1 MSPVG
6 GGSDVE
12 NLAGE
17 PGSSVGA
24 APHASFAGVRG
35 EHLIEIRVRRLDDVA
50 TVASLS
56 AGVYAAVRQVD
67 CGAVIWGDYRRASPI
82 SAQVA
87 SAWSRDMRHANRCI
101 ARSGILLD
109 PANEM
114 FNLQVVRVV
123 QCAGNPSRR
132 LFTDPREL
140 LAWLHDQLTPDERE
154 VLHGLIVGERGPY
167 PAAPPAVRYMRG
179 A

>member
-1 MSPVG
+1 LES
-6 GGSDVE
+6 
-12 NLAGE
+12 LAGE
-17 PGSSVGA
+17 PGSGVEATPLSSYA
-24 APHASFAGVRG
+24 RVRG
-35 EHLIEIRVRRLDDVA
+35 GRLVEVRVRRLGSVA
-50 TVASLS
+50 AVDSLS
-56 AGVYAAVRQVD
+56 AGVLAAIRRVD
-67 CGAVIWGDYRRASPI
+67 CGAVLWGDCRRASPI

-87 SAWSRDMRHANRCI
+87 GAWSRDMRHANRCI

-140 LAWLHDQLTPDERE
+140 LAWLHDCLPGDERD
-154 VLHGLIVGERGPY
+154 LLGGLIAGYEPY
-167 PAAPPAVRYMRG
+167 PAAPGHVGPA
-179 A
+179 

>member
-1 MSPVG
+1 VQ
-6 GGSDVE
+6 

-24 APHASFAGVRG
+24 APHASYAGVRG
-35 EHLIEIRVRRLDDVA
+35 EHLIEIRVRRLDDVDA
-50 TVASLS
+50 VASLS
-56 AGVYAAVRQVD
+56 AGVLQAMRKVN

-87 SAWSRDMRHANRCI
+87 SAWSRDMRHVNRSI

-140 LAWLHDQLTPDERE
+140 LAWLNDDLTPDERE
-154 VLHGLIVGERGPY
+154 VLRGLIVGEHAPY
-167 PAAPPAVRYMRG
+167 PAVPPVAQYMRG

>member
-1 MSPVG
+1 
-6 GGSDVE
+6 VE
-12 NLAGE
+12 SLARE
-17 PGSSVGA
+17 PGSGVEATPLSSY
-24 APHASFAGVRG
+24 ASVRG
-35 EHLIEIRVRRLDDVA
+35 ERLIEVQVRRLHSVA
-50 TVASLS
+50 AVDSLS
-56 AGVYAAVRQVD
+56 AGVLAALRRVD
-67 CGAVIWGDYRRASPI
+67 CGAVIWGDFRRASPI

-87 SAWSRDMRHANRCI
+87 SAWSRDMRRANRAI
-101 ARSGILLD
+101 ARAGILLD

-140 LAWLHDQLTPDERE
+140 LAWLHDCLPGDERD
-154 VLHGLIVGERGPY
+154 LLGGLIAGYEPY
-167 PAAPPAVRYMRG
+167 PAAPGHVAG

>member
-1 MSPVG
+1 VQ
-6 GGSDVE
+6 

-24 APHASFAGVRG
+24 APHASYAGVRG
-35 EHLIEIRVRRLDDVA
+35 EHLIEIRVRRLDDVSA
-50 TVASLS
+50 VASLS
-56 AGVYAAVRQVD
+56 AGVYEAVRQID
-67 CGAVIWGDYRRASPI
+67 SGAVIWGDYRGASPI

-87 SAWSRDMRHANRCI
+87 SAWSRDMRHANRSI

-114 FNLQVVRVV
+114 FNLQVLRVV
-123 QCAGNPSRR
+123 QCAGNPSRK

-140 LAWLHDQLTPDERE
+140 LAWLNDDLTPDERE
-154 VLHGLIVGERGPY
+154 VLRGLILGERGPF
-167 PAAPPAVRYMRG
+167 PAVPPVAQYMRG